1 MSSFVDDESDDPF
14 EEGPPRKAYYDSQ
27 EFDFLWELET
37 LDSLA
42 AIRGELQAMLDEEHF
57 QPWPEK
63 NLYEESRPDGWN
75 VFGLYKFGK
84 QKVEENC
91 LLCPKTTA
99 LVESIPGMQMAG
111 FSVRFCHSVP
121 PTHTHPTRAAR
132 KASVGRSVGRV
143 YGDHGM
149 ARVPPPSPSP
159 SLSHGCGRGHRFVVW
174 LCVTQ

>member
-14 EEGPPRKAYYDSQ
+14 EEGPPVKAYYDSQ

-42 AIRGELQAMLDEEHF
+42 AIRGELQAMLDAEHF

-111 FSVRFCHSVP
+111 FSVRCVPHSR
-121 PTHTHPTRAAR
+121 THTHPHAQRE
-132 KASVGRSVGRV
+132 KLPSVGRSVGCM
-143 YGDHGM
+143 GC
-149 ARVPPPSPSP
+149 ALPPSPSNLR
-159 SLSHGCGRGHRFVVW
+159 LSWVQQGSS
-174 LCVTQ
+174 